1 MAYGDAPKTRSTAI
15 WLFVFFAA
23 ALALRIVFSVGAGFD
38 DDSGRHIF
46 TGNDPYY
53 HDRALRHLME
63 TGENLDHD
71 PSINYPDGRSNPNPP
86 LFVWSAAPLA
96 FALEAGGAE
105 DPTGLAL
112 NIITAIWGALIVFPV
127 FVLARDLWGRTAG
140 LWAGFFTAVSAP
152 YIQRSVWGYA
162 DHDGFTMFFITLAF
176 MFLVKAFRAT
186 KAREYV
192 ADWRKMDSIWAG
204 KKAAYTE
211 NKRAFLF
218 AAMAGLALT
227 ACALAWKGYP
237 YALAVLAVAVGL
249 QLIADHLRNRDST
262 AVFLLYLVPLVL
274 VVVLPWLLYYRAFP
288 EFMDG
293 TIWPSIYVLVGVLVA
308 GLVLV
313 PTRQVPSIVIFPIL
327 LVAAG
332 IGLFLMLVVFPQ
344 VGYVVFSGLGYFSQS
359 KLYTTIAEAQRAQLG
374 FVAASF
380 GFFTFVLGFWGY
392 GKAIRGAWK
401 GEPAFML
408 VASWATVAF
417 FMAFAASRF
426 VMNAVPIFAVLIGAS
441 MVALLSRME
450 VAEVARRWRGMHGQ
464 GVASRAGK
472 SLGWKSGIGLAIVA
486 LFLVLPNIWIGVDA
500 ATPSEFDSKHGLVDD
515 DPKTVDR
522 FGAFGISFDLRD
534 NGWLDTMA
542 YLAQQDTDLPEAER
556 PAVIAW
562 WDYGHWNVAI
572 GKHPTV
578 ADPFQSHF
586 EIAGRFLASESEE
599 EGVQWLNILLIDYD
613 YWHDGAGFSPQLA
626 AALDGAS
633 PGLAAEMAPVVAGWA
648 YDPQYDTLTAKVNGT
663 AVFDLYEDLKEA
675 TGKDVG
681 YLAADIR
688 MFPFGARNSGIFYA
702 PVFLANKNPDDFL
715 PTRLS
720 SGSTTLSILQY
731 GVDEDGNSYRLDTPR
746 YVDQSGTEW
755 EVYQG
760 YAYMPGRSPLD
771 GNYPIESGISLFSG
785 QEQLVPTQR
794 FSNSMY
800 ARAFGSYSA
809 SVAPCNGLSHWRAVQ
824 QSVGNYYGIENSRAT
839 VLCEYYAGAPMSGT
853 VKDSSGNPMANVQV
867 AFVDGFGGQ
876 HGAAMTGPDGKY
888 TVSAPF
894 SQDGDLK
901 LAVVSGGQVIYESA
915 PIEVT
920 REQAASRAE
929 LPGMDLTVSSGSV
942 AGHVYENTDG
952 QPGFNASTDKAIAG
966 ATVSV
971 ANKTATTGAD
981 GSYSIGDVPAGSHAV
996 RVTAAGYNNG
1006 TGQAVVKSEQ
1016 PTTTDVALTVRTSTV
1031 TLRFLD
1037 GGEGV
1042 SAIPM
1047 QVTGGSLAAPRTV
1060 TTNANGNAT
1069 TTLPAG
1075 DYVAKVDYTVTVDGT
1090 EQHYVGEQSF
1100 TVGAGGQAVTV
1111 VVNRSN

>member
-1 MAYGDAPKTRSTAI
+1 
-15 WLFVFFAA
+15 
-23 ALALRIVFSVGAGFD
+23 
-38 DDSGRHIF
+38 
-46 TGNDPYY
+46 
-53 HDRALRHLME
+53 
-63 TGENLDHD
+63 
-71 PSINYPDGRSNPNPP
+71 
-86 LFVWSAAPLA
+86 
-96 FALEAGGAE
+96 
-105 DPTGLAL
+105 L
-112 NIITAIWGALIVFPV
+112 NIITGIWGALIVFPV

-192 ADWRKMDSIWAG
+192 ADWRKGASRTAG
-204 KKAAYTE
+204 IKAAYTE

-218 AAMAGLALT
+218 ASLAGLALT

-237 YALAVLAVAVGL
+237 YALAVLAVAAGL

-274 VVVLPWLLYYRAFP
+274 VIVLPWLLYYRVFP

-293 TIWPSIYVLVGVLVA
+293 TIYPSIYVLVGVLVA

-332 IGLFLMLVVFPQ
+332 IGLFLMLVVFPD

-380 GFFTFVLGFWGY
+380 GFFTFLLGFWGY
-392 GKAIRGAWK
+392 GKAVKGAWK

-408 VASWATVAF
+408 VAAWATVAF

-441 MVALLSRME
+441 MVALLARME
-450 VAEVARRWRGMHGQ
+450 VAEVGRRWRGMHGQ
-464 GVASRAGK
+464 PLVARSAK
-472 SLGWKSGIGLAIVA
+472 SLGWKSGIGLALVA
-486 LFLVLPNIWIGVDA
+486 ILLVLPNVWIGVDA
-500 ATPSEFDSKHGLVDD
+500 ATPSEFDAKHGLTGN
-515 DPKTVDR
+515 KVDR

-542 YLAQQDTDLPEAER
+542 YLAQQDTSLPEADR

-562 WDYGHWNVAI
+562 WDYGHWNVGI
-572 GKHPTV
+572 GEHPTV
-578 ADPFQSHF
+578 ADPFQSHY
-586 EIAGRFLASESEE
+586 ELAGRFMASESEE

-613 YWHDGAGFSPQLA
+613 YWVDGAGFSPGVA
-626 AALDGAS
+626 SALDGAS
-633 PGLAAEMAPVVAGWA
+633 PGLAGEMAPVVAAWA
-648 YDPQYDTLTAKVNGT
+648 YDPQYDALEAKVNGT

-688 MFPFGARNSGIFYA
+688 MYPFGACNSGIFYA

-715 PTRLS
+715 QIRQS
-720 SGSTTLSILQY
+720 SGSASLTILQY
-731 GVDEDGNSYRLDTPR
+731 GVDEDGNSYRLDEPR
-746 YVDQSGTEW
+746 VVDQSGTEW
-755 EVYQG
+755 TIYQG
-760 YAYMPGRSPLD
+760 AAYQPGRTPLEGFPAD
-771 GNYPIESGISLFSG
+771 SGVFVGDCRS
-785 QEQLVPTQR
+785 QQLVPSQKFTD
-794 FSNSMY
+794 SMY

-809 SVAPCNGLSHWRAVQ
+809 SVAPCSGLSHWRAVH
-824 QSVGNYYGIENSRAT
+824 QSVGNYYGIPDSRAT
-839 VLCEYYAGAPMSGT
+839 VLCQYYSGASQSGT

-876 HGAAMTGPDGKY
+876 HGATTTGADGKF
-888 TVSAPF
+888 TANAPF
-894 SQDGDLK
+894 SSGGDLR

-915 PIEVT
+915 PIEVSH
-920 REQAASRAE
+920 EQAASGAE
-929 LPGMDLTVSSGSV
+929 LPSVDLTVASGSV
-942 AGHVYENTDG
+942 NGHAYENMDG
-952 QPGFNASTDKAIAG
+952 VAGFNATTDKPIAG
-966 ATVSV
+966 ATVTV
-971 ANKTATTGAD
+971 AGKTVTTGAD
-981 GSYSIGDVPAGSHAV
+981 GAYDVADVPAGAHTV
-996 RVTAAGYNNG
+996 RVAATGYNNASA
-1006 TGQAVVKSEQ
+1006 QAVVKSGQ
-1016 PTTTDVALTVRTSTV
+1016 ATTSDVPLTVRTSTV
-1031 TLRFLD
+1031 TLRFVDD
-1037 GGEGV
+1037 GQGV

-1090 EQHYVGEQSF
+1090 EQHYVGEKAF
-1100 TVGAGGQAVTV
+1100 TVGSTGAAVTV
-1111 VVNRSN
+1111 VVDRSN

>member
-23 ALALRIVFSVGAGFD
+23 ALALRIVFSVGVGFD
-38 DDSGRHIF
+38 DPSGRHIF

-63 TGENLDHD
+63 TGDNLDHD

-86 LFVWSAAPLA
+86 LYVWSAAPLA
-96 FALEAGGAE
+96 YILDAGGAE

-112 NIITAIWGALIVFPV
+112 NIITGIWGALIVFPV
-127 FVLARDLWGRTAG
+127 FFLARDLWGRTAG
-140 LWAGFFTAVSAP
+140 LWAGFFTAISAP

-176 MFLVKAFRAT
+176 MFLVKAFRAV

-192 ADWRKMDSIWAG
+192 ADWRKGESRMVGI
-204 KKAAYTE
+204 KAAYTE

-218 AAMAGLALT
+218 ASMAGLALT

-237 YALAVLAVAVGL
+237 YALAVLAVAVGV

-262 AVFLLYLVPLVL
+262 ATFLLYLVPLVI
-274 VVVLPWLLYYRAFP
+274 VIVLPWLLYYRVFP

-293 TIWPSIYVLVGVLVA
+293 TIYPSLYVLIGVLVA

-327 LVAAG
+327 LVAAA
-332 IGLFLMLVVFPQ
+332 IGLFLMLVVFPD

-392 GKAIRGAWK
+392 GKALKGAWK

-441 MVALLSRME
+441 MVALLARME
-450 VAEVARRWRGMHGQ
+450 VAEVGRRWRGMHGQ
-464 GVASRAGK
+464 GFAARSAK
-472 SLGWKSGIGLAIVA
+472 SVGWKSGIGIALVA
-486 LFLVLPNIWIGVDA
+486 LFLVLPNVWIGVDA
-500 ATPSEFDSKHGLVDD
+500 ATPSEFDRKHGLTGN
-515 DPKTVDR
+515 KVDR

-534 NGWLDTMA
+534 NGWLDTME

-562 WDYGHWNVAI
+562 WDYGHWNVGI
-572 GKHPTV
+572 GRHPTV

-586 EIAGRFLASESEE
+586 ELAGRFLASESEE

-613 YWHDGAGFSPQLA
+613 YWHDGAGFSDEVT

-633 PGLAAEMAPVVAGWA
+633 PGLAGEMGPVVAAWA
-648 YDPQYDTLTAKVNGT
+648 YDPKYDTLTAKVNGT
-663 AVFDLYEDLKEA
+663 AIFDLYEDLKEA
-675 TGKDVG
+675 TGKNVG
-681 YLAADIR
+681 YMAADIR
-688 MFPFGARNSGIFYA
+688 MFPFGAQNSGIFYA

-715 PTRLS
+715 PTRLT
-720 SGSTTLSILQY
+720 SGATTLNIVQY
-731 GVDEDGNSYRLDTPR
+731 GVDEDGNSYRLDSPR
-746 YVDQSGTEW
+746 YVDQSGIEW

-760 YAYMPGRSPLD
+760 YAYAPGRSPLD
-771 GNYPIESGISLFSG
+771 GNYPVESGISLFSG

-794 FSNSMY
+794 FSDSMY

-809 SVAPCNGLSHWRAVQ
+809 TVPPCSGLSHWRAVQ
-824 QSVGNYYGIENSRAT
+824 QSVGNYYGIPDSRAT
-839 VLCEYYAGAPMSGT
+839 VLCEYYSGATMSGT
-853 VKDSSGNPMANVQV
+853 VRDSSGSPMGNVQV

-876 HGAAMTGPDGKY
+876 HGANLTGPDGKF

-894 SQDGDLK
+894 SDNGDLR
-901 LAVVSGGQVIYESA
+901 LGVVSGGQVIYESA
-915 PIEVT
+915 PVNVT
-920 REQAASRAE
+920 REQAASGAE
-929 LPGMDLTVSSGSV
+929 LPSMDLTVTSGSV
-942 AGHVYENTDG
+942 TGHVYENTDG
-952 QPGFNASTDKAIAG
+952 AAGFNATTDKAIAG

-971 ANKTATTGAD
+971 AGRNATTGPD
-981 GSYSIGDVPAGSHAV
+981 GSYNLPNVPAGAHSL

-1006 TGQAVVKSEQ
+1006 TGQALVKSGEAA
-1016 PTTTDVALTVRTSTV
+1016 TSDVVLQVRTSLV
-1031 TLRFLD
+1031 SLRFLD
-1037 GGEGV
+1037 DGQGV
-1042 SAIPM
+1042 SAIPIEI
-1047 QVTGGSLAAPRTV
+1047 TGGSLTAARTV
-1060 TTNANGNAT
+1060 TTNAQGNAT
-1069 TTLPAG
+1069 LSLPAG
-1075 DYVAKVDYTVTVDGT
+1075 DYVAKVEYTVTVDGT
-1090 EQHYVGEQSF
+1090 QQAYAGEEAF
-1100 TVGAGGQAVTV
+1100 TVGSGGAAVAV
-1111 VVNRSN
+1111 VIERQG